1 MALMPTL
8 AAERRKFL
16 RRALPARFVVHVVR
30 ATQSVAAEGVNF
42 GEGGLCLRLR
52 EALDVRSSVQL
63 RFTPARTPAKDGGG
77 TRARAVTCAG
87 RVAWVIQRLDLRDHP
102 PFVFDTGVEFANPPP
117 MLRRLASHDTELAA
131 LKQRAAPQRMLEPF
145 LTRGRGFLPRLERS
159 SSRPP
164 RWHLVVSVDGVP
176 CFSAHYPSERAAIAA
191 WAKFKRQQA
200 RR

>member
-1 MALMPTL
+1 MTDYPAVE
-8 AAERRKFL
+8 ERRAASRLEFQGRVDL
-16 RRALPARFVVHVVR
+16 EMARSPGR
-30 ATQSVAAEGVNF
+30 LEATMVNLSQ
-42 GEGGLCLRLR
+42 GGLCVRVN
-52 EALDVRSSVQL
+52 EALEVRSSVQL
-63 RFTPARTPAKDGGG
+63 RFTPARAPTKDGGG
-77 TRARAVTCAG
+77 ARARAVTCAG
-87 RVAWVIQRLDLRDHP
+87 RVAWVIQRLDLRDQP

-117 MLRRLASHDTELAA
+117 MLRRLASHGTELAA
-131 LKQRAAPQRMLEPF
+131 LKPRAVLQRMLEPF